1 MKAIDNQ
8 RIKFL
13 ISWLIQEGYAA
24 SQEALGRELGIKSK
38 SYLSQLVNGK
48 VNNRD
53 FINKLS
59 KLDSRINVEWV
70 LTGEGEML
78 KSAAS
83 STGESDP
90 GKMIP
95 FYDAQAAAGTTYEMD
110 MSSVSRPS
118 KMIRM
123 GDFLN
128 DSEAAIQVFG
138 NSMTPNYPAGC
149 IVGTKLL
156 TDSFIEPGTVYVIE
170 TRDNRYLKRLYYCEG
185 EDCFECVSDNHMLS
199 EEGSRK
205 GKPCYPSFKIPCN
218 EVVRLHRVTGVIKR
232 NIL

>member
-1 MKAIDNQ
+1 MIDFELFI
-8 RIKFL
+8 IK
-13 ISWLIQEGYAA
+13 
-24 SQEALGRELGIKSK
+24 
-38 SYLSQLVNGK
+38 
-48 VNNRD
+48 
-53 FINKLS
+53 NKL
-59 KLDSRINVEWV
+59 KKKDIAEFLGV
-70 LTGEGEML
+70 
-78 KSAAS
+78 SAAFITQLAQGIREVPDDKLALIKANKDWDTS
-83 STGESDP
+83 MFGENP
-90 GKMIP
+90 GKNLEAQKVEPDKMIP
-95 FYDAQAAAGTTYEMD
+95 FYDAQAAAGYYYEMD
-110 MSSVSRPS
+110 MSAVTRPS

-149 IVGTKLL
+149 IVGTKVH

-185 EDCFECVSDNHMLS
+185 EDCFECVSDNHMLCD
-199 EEGSRK
+199 EGSRK
-205 GKPCYPSFKIPCN
+205 GKPCYPAFKIPFN

>member
-1 MKAIDNQ
+1 MTDFEEFIRKNKLKKKDVAE
-8 RIKFL
+8 FL
-13 ISWLIQEGYAA
+13 GVSAA
-24 SQEALGRELGIKSK
+24 FIT
-38 SYLSQLVNGK
+38 QLVQGIRVVPDDKVALIKAVVDWDTSMFGETQNGITQK
-48 VNNRD
+48 V
-53 FINKLS
+53 IEEESVKL
-59 KLDSRINVEWV
+59 
-70 LTGEGEML
+70 
-78 KSAAS
+78 
-83 STGESDP
+83 

-95 FYDAQAAAGTTYEMD
+95 FYDTLAVAGNSCEMD
-110 MSSVSRPS
+110 MSAVTRPI

-149 IVGTKLL
+149 IVGTKLH

-170 TRDNRYLKRLYYCEG
+170 TRDNRYLKRLYYSEG
-185 EDCFECVSDNHMLS
+185 EDCFECVSDNHMVC

-205 GKPCYPSFKIPCN
+205 GKLCYPSFKIPFN

>member
-1 MKAIDNQ
+1 MKE
-8 RIKFL
+8 RLLKFL
-13 ISWLIQEGYAA
+13 SYLEIGQTKFEEKVGLSRGLINNIKGNIS
-24 SQEALGRELGIKSK
+24 IKSLNK
-38 SYLSQLVNGK
+38 ISTHYPELNIDWLQTGK
-48 VNNRD
+48 
-53 FINKLS
+53 
-59 KLDSRINVEWV
+59 
-70 LTGEGEML
+70 GEML
-78 KSAAS
+78 KSAAAT
-83 STGESDP
+83 TGESDP

-95 FYDAQAAAGTTYEMD
+95 FYDAQAAAGTFYEMD
-110 MSSVSRPS
+110 MSAVTRPS

-205 GKPCYPSFKIPCN
+205 GKPCYPSFKIPFN

>member
-1 MKAIDNQ
+1 MTDFELF
-8 RIKFL
+8 IKT
-13 ISWLIQEGYAA
+13 
-24 SQEALGRELGIKSK
+24 
-38 SYLSQLVNGK
+38 
-48 VNNRD
+48 
-53 FINKLS
+53 NKL
-59 KLDSRINVEWV
+59 KKKDLAEFLGV
-70 LTGEGEML
+70 
-78 KSAAS
+78 SAAFITQLAQGVRVVPDDKIALIKAEKKWDS
-83 STGESDP
+83 SMLVESSK
-90 GKMIP
+90 GNSRKYFNEEIVKSQKMIP
-95 FYDAQAAAGTTYEMD
+95 FYDAQAAAGNFYEME
-110 MSSVSRPS
+110 MSPVTRPS

-149 IVGTKLL
+149 IVGTKLH
-156 TDSFIEPGTVYVIE
+156 TDTFIEPGTVYVIE

-205 GKPCYPSFKIPCN
+205 GKPCYPSFKIPFN
-218 EVVRLHRVTGVIKR
+218 EVVKLHRVTGVIKR

>member
-1 MKAIDNQ
+1 MDGAYILK
-8 RIKFL
+8 KL
-13 ISWLIQEGYAA
+13 LEYSGL
-24 SQEALGRELGIKSK
+24 
-38 SYLSQLVNGK
+38 NGK
-48 VNNRD
+48 SFSEKIGLLRPQAIYDIQSGKTQNISASMANKIISAFPEINRGW
-53 FINKLS
+53 LQ
-59 KLDSRINVEWV
+59 
-70 LTGEGEML
+70 TGEGEML
-78 KSAAS
+78 KSNQG
-83 STGESDP
+83 TSDKP
-90 GKMIP
+90 TPDKMIP
-95 FYDAQAAAGTTYEMD
+95 FYDAQAVAGNFYEMD
-110 MSSVSRPS
+110 MSAHTRPS

-149 IVGTKLL
+149 IIGTKLH

-199 EEGSRK
+199 DEGSRK
-205 GKPCYPSFKIPCN
+205 GKPCYPSFKIPFN

-232 NIL
+232 NII

>member
-1 MKAIDNQ
+1 MDKSLILNQ
-8 RIKFL
+8 IKRAHNIGSNAEFARI
-13 ISWLIQEGYAA
+13 
-24 SQEALGRELGIKSK
+24 LGISPQN
-38 SYLSQLVNGK
+38 LSNWYKRGTYDANLILRKFTNVNE
-48 VNNRD
+48 VW
-53 FINKLS
+53 L
-59 KLDSRINVEWV
+59 

-78 KSAAS
+78 KSE
-83 STGESDP
+83 STFDENSTP
-90 GKMIP
+90 AKMIP
-95 FYDAQAAAGTTYEMD
+95 FYDAQVVAGNSYEME
-110 MSSVSRPS
+110 MSAYSRPS

-149 IVGTKLL
+149 IVGTKLH

-170 TRDNRYLKRLYYCEG
+170 TRDNRYLKRLYYSEG
-185 EDCFECVSDNHMLS
+185 EDCFECVSDNHMLC

-205 GKPCYPSFKIPCN
+205 GKPYYPAFKIPIN